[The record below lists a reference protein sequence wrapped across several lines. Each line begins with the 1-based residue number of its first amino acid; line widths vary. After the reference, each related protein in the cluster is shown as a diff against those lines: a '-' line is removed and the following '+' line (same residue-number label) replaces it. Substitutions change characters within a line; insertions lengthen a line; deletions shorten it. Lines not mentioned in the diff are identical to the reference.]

1 MQSSFITTSTATV
14 GGLTKAFVI
23 GFAQPATI
31 TLPQLTEVAIYATVS
46 ATIGYGIKM
55 FFDWI
60 KYKISQRK
68 LKRTMK
74 KADDIIRQAIE
85 NNNEELPFQK

>member
-55 FFDWI
+55 LFDWI
-60 KYKISQRK
+60 KYKI
-68 LKRTMK
+68 
-74 KADDIIRQAIE
+74 RQAKKR
-85 NNNEELPFQK
+85 NLSKSSVVS